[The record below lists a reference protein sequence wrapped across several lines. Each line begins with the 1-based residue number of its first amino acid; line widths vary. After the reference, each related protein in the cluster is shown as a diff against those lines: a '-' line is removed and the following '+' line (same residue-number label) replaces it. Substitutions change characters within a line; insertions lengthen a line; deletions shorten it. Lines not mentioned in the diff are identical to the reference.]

1 MMMMMMNTMAMTW
14 LLVVGTWCCEY
25 SSHCHGNSDD
35 DDDHGVDDDDEDH
48 DGDLTI
54 NGRNMVLRI

>member
-1 MMMMMMNTMAMTW
+1 M
-14 LLVVGTWCCEY
+14 VGTWCCEY

-35 DDDHGVDDDDEDH
+35 DDHGVDDDNEDH
-48 DGDLTI
+48 CNDLTI